1 MSKWHAIVVTVLAGM
16 LAALAARGQ
25 AQTPAYEIVV
35 STGHRADVTRVALA
49 LGGTLLASSA
59 GSQSKLWDVA
69 TGHLLR
75 NNEGGLLAISAD
87 GRRMLAGST
96 TGKTLRLSDPV
107 TGEGR
112 QAFPA
117 EAPGYVQALAF
128 PPQGARVIAHSN
140 KLLELWDAD
149 AGKCLH
155 SFEGHTDYVR
165 SAALSAD
172 GTRLASA
179 SLDRTLRIWDTAT
192 GGSLS
197 VINFDAW
204 AIAISPKGDRMAATP
219 LMSGTAKLW
228 DSDGKLLRELPG
240 EYSVNALAFSPDG
253 TRLAIGTGEGNVVV
267 WDADSGARLHTLA
280 TPIGYGVRALSFS
293 SDGTRIVSG
302 HAKGLIAV
310 WNALTGERVGSF
322 AGSISDPGEVQFS
335 PDGAL
340 VTTSTGKAWD
350 AASGALRHDFK
361 KPSDG
366 KVVFS
371 PDGKHAMAGG
381 SEKVVLWDVASGKEL
396 RRFDYPA
403 TAHTLAFSR
412 DGALAIVAGSAKEI
426 DLWDIAR
433 GRLVQ
438 RFSGVGSHSSIA
450 LSPDG
455 TRLAAGDDN
464 SNLTIW
470 NIKTGAIIRRQ
481 KEPENIDQLQFS
493 PDGSRIIGRSYRLE
507 CHWYDKVGA
516 LCMSV
521 FPRTPIYSMKL
532 WNSDSGALLGT
543 FSGVPSALAPD
554 GRLLATLVPEK
565 RDGKFTWPV
574 ALWQTADAAR
584 AGTLSGPD
592 SSVTALAFSPDGRRL
607 IAGHYDGTLTL
618 FEVATGKL
626 VHNNAGHRGA
636 VPSAAFSPDGARLV
650 STGDDKVTKVWKA
663 DTGELLATLIEDGE
677 WIALTPEGFY
687 AASPA
692 GGRLLSVV
700 KGLRVLD
707 PQQAHAILHR
717 PELVREKLAGDP
729 RGTVRTAAADLRFP

>member
-1 MSKWHAIVVTVLAGM
+1 MFKWHAIAVTVLAGM

-35 STGHRADVTRVALA
+35 STGHRADVTQVALA
-49 LGGTLLASSA
+49 RGGTLLASSA
-59 GSQSKLWDVA
+59 GDQSKLWDVA

-75 NNEGGLLAISAD
+75 NIEGGLLAISAD
-87 GRRMLAGST
+87 GRRMLAGSS
-96 TGKTLRLSDPV
+96 GQTLRLSDPA

-117 EAPGYVQALAF
+117 EAPGDVHALAF
-128 PPQGARVIAHSN
+128 PPQGARVIVGGD

-149 AGKCLH
+149 AGKRLRR
-155 SFEGHTDYVR
+155 FEGHTARVG
-165 SAALSAD
+165 SAVLSAD

-179 SLDRTLRIWDTAT
+179 SYLDKTLRIWDTAT
-192 GGSLS
+192 GRSLGVISFAAS
-197 VINFDAW
+197 V
-204 AIAISPKGDRMAATP
+204 IAISPKGDRMAAGQVT
-219 LMSGTAKLW
+219 SGTAKLW
-228 DSDGKLLRELPG
+228 NRDGKLLRELPG
-240 EYSVNALAFSPDG
+240 HEHAVRALAFSPDG
-253 TRLAIGTGEGNVVV
+253 TRLATGGDEGNVVV
-267 WDADSGARLHTLA
+267 WDAGSGARLQTLV
-280 TPIGYGVRALSFS
+280 TDYGVRALSFS

-302 HAKGLIAV
+302 HEKGLVAV

-322 AGSISDPGEVQFS
+322 PESRSDPGEVQFS

-340 VTTSTGKAWD
+340 VTTSTGKIWD
-350 AASGALRHDFK
+350 AASGALRDAFK

-371 PDGKHAMAGG
+371 PDGKHAMAG
-381 SEKVVLWDVASGKEL
+381 EDKKVVLWDVASGKEL

-403 TAHTLAFSR
+403 TAPTLAFSR
-412 DGALAIVAGSAKEI
+412 DGALAIVAGWSKEI

-433 GRLVQ
+433 GRLV
-438 RFSGVGSHSSIA
+438 RRISGVGSHYSLA
-450 LSPDG
+450 LSADG
-455 TRLAAGDDN
+455 TRLAAGDND

-470 NIKTGAIIRRQ
+470 NIKTGAVIRRQ
-481 KEPENIDQLQFS
+481 KEQETVDQLQFS

-507 CHWYDKVGA
+507 CHWRDKVGPY
-516 LCMSV
+516 CTGSR
-521 FPRTPIYSMKL
+521 RTAIHSIKL

-543 FSGVPSALAPD
+543 FSGAHSALAPD
-554 GRLLATLVPEK
+554 GRLLATRGSTVK
-565 RDGKFTWPV
+565 DGTQSV
-574 ALWQTADAAR
+574 ELWQTADAAPAR
-584 AGTLSGPD
+584 TLSGLA

-607 IAGHYDGTLTL
+607 LAGGYDGTLTL
-618 FEVATGKL
+618 FEVATGKR
-626 VHNNAGHRGA
+626 VHSNAGHRGSVA
-636 VPSAAFSPDGARLV
+636 STAFSPDGARLV

-677 WIALTPEGFY
+677 WIAFTPEGFY

-692 GGRLLSVV
+692 GGRLLSLV

-717 PELVREKLAGDP
+717 AELVREKLAGDP
-729 RGTVRTAAADLRFP
+729 RGTVRAAAADLRFP